1 MSVTRV
7 GGATPQQEV
16 KQYTPNTMDKNA
28 FLNLLVTQ
36 LRNQN
41 PLQPMEDK
49 EFISQMA
56 QFSSLEQM
64 QNMNK
69 LMKENSAYGMIDKLV
84 KASYT
89 DPDKNET
96 KDISGVV
103 TMARVEGDKVL
114 LKVNG
119 IEVPADQV
127 KEVTNSVSQYDQMQ
141 AINQNFKMSSAFSM
155 IGKEVKAK
163 VTNSTTKTTEEVTGT
178 VESVRIDNGSIY
190 VQISGREVPLE
201 TIYYVK

>member
-69 LMKENSAYGMIDKLV
+69 VMKENSAYGMIDKLV

-89 DPDKNET
+89 DPDTNET
-96 KDISGVV
+96 KDIAGVV

-190 VQISGREVPLE
+190 VQINGREVPIE